1 MHPHWPISSWSRP
14 RLQFRSCSSPPPP
27 SLHHPRAMYGVGGG
41 GGFNAP
47 STTSGGR
54 RRNPGD
60 EEEDEEE
67 EGGEGRVLEAWE
79 RAYADDRSWEALQE
93 DESGLLRP
101 IDTKT
106 LVHAQYRRRLL
117 LRSAAAAAARIQKGL
132 IRYLYIVIDL
142 SRVGPLCFMLSVVRL
157 VGLVAWDQSGGSDAD
172 RANITLVCG
181 VQSLVP

>member
-1 MHPHWPISSWSRP
+1 
-14 RLQFRSCSSPPPP
+14 
-27 SLHHPRAMYGVGGG
+27 MYGVGGDG

-47 STTSGGR
+47 STTSGR
-54 RRNPGD
+54 RRNPG
-60 EEEDEEE
+60 EEEEEEEE
-67 EGGEGRVLEAWE
+67 EGAEGRVLEAWE

-142 SRVGPLCFMLSVVRL
+142 SRVGTLRFMLCRSASHTIKHLSSVFSVEVRPICSGSI
-157 VGLVAWDQSGGSDAD
+157 GLVAMSIVPISHW
-172 RANITLVCG
+172 LVEYNP
-181 VQSLVP
+181 LFRE